1 MGKTSCCGKQGL
13 KKGSWTEEEDQK
25 LFSYVRQHGEGGWR
39 SLPQKAGL
47 LRCGKSCRLRWAN
60 YLRPGIRRGEFSP
73 EEEQTII
80 RLHAV
85 LGNRW
90 STIARHLYKR
100 TDNEIK
106 NYWNTKLR
114 RRVAEINLASSS
126 TTCTPTTTAHLSTNP
141 DHNINLSD
149 HQHESQK
156 PTDPNEERES
166 GSSEDDNIFSD
177 PGNVI
182 SGTSS
187 TSTTTSTQNNNKIAL
202 STSASHL
209 LNNIAKPSSHD
220 GPTSTSNAKTTSSTS
235 TTISHDLDQ
244 ETRSS
249 SSSSSSSARILN
261 KIASKLTL
269 LNLPRVVVDGAS
281 IKSPVNGTR
290 RGGSVGEFSLCGGCN
305 SGSPASSTPSNVD
318 PFDQDVSPGPVLSQ
332 HTGFSAF
339 SGGQLMCQQGME
351 VLNPM
356 EVFISDD
363 NVKIY
368 DDDLEKMLV
377 TSFPNATYLFDQQIG
392 SVDNTTTKVSFT
404 E

>member
-1 MGKTSCCGKQGL
+1 MNS
-13 KKGSWTEEEDQK
+13 
-25 LFSYVRQHGEGGWR
+25 
-39 SLPQKAGL
+39 
-47 LRCGKSCRLRWAN
+47 
-60 YLRPGIRRGEFSP
+60 
-73 EEEQTII
+73 
-80 RLHAV
+80 
-85 LGNRW
+85 
-90 STIARHLYKR
+90 
-100 TDNEIK
+100 
-106 NYWNTKLR
+106 
-114 RRVAEINLASSS
+114 ASSS
-126 TTCTPTTTAHLSTNP
+126 TACTTTTTMDPHRVAGHHIPIINFTAHLSPNP

-149 HQHESQK
+149 QHESQQ
-156 PTDPNEERES
+156 PTDHNEERES
-166 GSSEDDNIFSD
+166 GSSEDNNIFSD
-177 PGNVI
+177 RDHVI
-182 SGTSS
+182 SGTTSN

-209 LNNIAKPSSHD
+209 LDNIARPSSHD

-281 IKSPVNGTR
+281 IQSPVDRTR

-332 HTGFSAF
+332 QTGFSAF

-351 VLNPM
+351 VLDPM
-356 EVFISDD
+356 EVFLSDY
-363 NVKIY
+363 NIKID

-392 SVDNTTTKVSFT
+392 SVDNTTTTNVSFT
-404 E
+404 